1 MLVLCSIPWNRFRF
15 GEATPDFSWG
25 EVEVNK
31 RPISIAIVAA
41 EAGVG
46 VGTVS
51 RVLNGS
57 DQVSETT
64 RNRVLG
70 TIERLD
76 YRPLRSASSL
86 SKGRTDAVGIL
97 VSVITRPSVMARL
110 VGVIDVLSDA
120 GLDAVVFNVE
130 NRAQLDRHLSSI
142 IDQRRVDGIIS
153 ISLRIPKERLAR
165 IRKLDIPLVLVDNSL
180 PNLPCVYID
189 DVAGGKM
196 ATEHLLS
203 LGHRRIGFIGDN
215 AHTDLGM
222 SASEDRYAGYLMALE
237 AAGIEPD
244 FDLVARGPHSSEAAA
259 VLTSALFE
267 LGKHRP
273 TAIFASSDTL
283 AVGVI
288 KAAQQH
294 GHKIPDDLAVIGFD
308 NLEVSSILDIST
320 VNQPLLESG
329 IKGASKMV
337 SLLNG
342 EIVKPHREELLLD
355 VVPRGSSLGIE
366 RNNSTKLYGVV
377 EGPHGLQI
385 LQGGEELVS

>member
-1 MLVLCSIPWNRFRF
+1 
-15 GEATPDFSWG
+15 
-25 EVEVNK
+25 
-31 RPISIAIVAA
+31 
-41 EAGVG
+41 VG

-57 DQVSETT
+57 DQVSEAT
-64 RNRVLG
+64 RTRVLS

-86 SKGRTDAVGIL
+86 SKGRTDAVAIL

-110 VGVIDVLSDA
+110 VGVSDVLSDA
-120 GLDAVVFNVE
+120 GLDAVIFNVE
-130 NRAQLDRHLSSI
+130 SRAQLERHLSSI

-153 ISLRIPKERLAR
+153 FSLRIPKVRLTR
-165 IRKLDIPLVLVDNSL
+165 IKKLDIPLVLVDNNL
-180 PNLPCVYID
+180 PNVPCVYID

-237 AAGIEPD
+237 EAGIEPN

-259 VLTSALFE
+259 VLMSALFE
-267 LGKHRP
+267 LGKRRP
-273 TAIFASSDTL
+273 TAVFASSDTL

-288 KAAQQH
+288 KSAEQH
-294 GHKIPDDLAVIGFD
+294 GLKIPDDLAVIGFD
-308 NLEVSSILDIST
+308 NLDISSILDIST

-329 IKGASKMV
+329 IRGASKMV

-342 EIVKPHREELLLD
+342 EIVMPHREELALD
-355 VVPRGSSLGIE
+355 VVPRRSSLGSQ
-366 RNNSTKLYGVV
+366 RNSSTKLYGVV
-377 EGPHGLQI
+377 ESPSGLQI
-385 LQGGEELVS
+385 LQGDEELVS

>member
-1 MLVLCSIPWNRFRF
+1 MEPVPKWEIRVR
-15 GEATPDFSWG
+15 WG
-25 EVEVNK
+25 EVVVGK
-31 RPISIAIVAA
+31 RAISIATVAA

-57 DQVSETT
+57 DQVSQGT
-64 RNRVLG
+64 RDRVLS

-130 NRAQLDRHLSSI
+130 DRAQLNRHLSSI

-153 ISLRIPKERLAR
+153 ISLRIPQERLVR
-165 IRKLDIPLVLVDNSL
+165 IRKLSIPLVLVDNSL

-189 DVAGGKM
+189 DVAGGRM
-196 ATEHLLS
+196 ATQHLLS

-215 AHTDLGM
+215 AKTDLGM
-222 SASEDRYAGYLMALE
+222 SASENRYAGYLMALE
-237 AAGIEPD
+237 EAGIGPD

-259 VLTSALFE
+259 ALAGALFE
-267 LGKHRP
+267 PGRRRP

-294 GHKIPDDLAVIGFD
+294 RLKIPDDLAVIGFD

-329 IKGASKMV
+329 IKGASTMV

-342 EIVKPHREELLLD
+342 EIAKPHREELALD
-355 VVPRGSSLGIE
+355 VVPRGSSLGIQ
-366 RNNSTKLYGVV
+366 RNSPTKLYGVV
-377 EGPHGLQI
+377 EGPNGLQI

>member
-1 MLVLCSIPWNRFRF
+1 M
-15 GEATPDFSWG
+15 ATKLRIFVGG
-25 EVEVNK
+25 EVVVHK

-57 DQVSETT
+57 DQVSEAT
-64 RNRVLG
+64 RKRVLD
-70 TIERLD
+70 TMERLD

-97 VSVITRPSVMARL
+97 VSVITRPSVMERL

-153 ISLRIPKERLAR
+153 ISLRIPKERLTR
-165 IRKLDIPLVLVDNSL
+165 IKKLAIPLVLIDNSL
-180 PNLPCVYID
+180 PNVPCVNID
-189 DVAGGKM
+189 DVAGGKI

-222 SASEDRYAGYLMALE
+222 SSSEDRYTGYLMALE

-259 VLTSALFE
+259 ALTNALFE
-267 LGKHRP
+267 LGKRRP
-273 TAIFASSDTL
+273 TAVFASSDTL

-294 GHKIPDDLAVIGFD
+294 GFTTPDDLAVIGFD
-308 NLEVSSILDIST
+308 NLEISSILDIST
-320 VNQPLLESG
+320 VNQPLLASG

-342 EIVKPHREELLLD
+342 ETVKPQREELPLA
-355 VVPRGSSLGIE
+355 VVPRGSSLGNQ
-366 RNNSTKLYGVV
+366 RNNSTKRYGVV
-377 EGPHGLQI
+377 EGPNGLQL
-385 LQGGEELVS
+385 LQGGEESVI

>member
-377 EGPHGLQI
+377 EGPTGLQI

>member
-1 MLVLCSIPWNRFRF
+1 MGWRTGI
-15 GEATPDFSWG
+15 SWG
-25 EVEVNK
+25 EAAVRN
-31 RPISIAIVAA
+31 RPISIATVAA
-41 EAGVG
+41 QAGVG

-51 RVLNGS
+51 RVLNGG
-57 DQVSETT
+57 DQVSEST
-64 RNRVLG
+64 RNRVLS

-120 GLDAVVFNVE
+120 GLDAVVFNVD

-153 ISLRIPKERLAR
+153 ISLRIPKERIAR
-165 IRKLDIPLVLVDNSL
+165 IRKLSIPLVLVDNNLS
-180 PNLPCVYID
+180 NLPCVYID
-189 DVAGGKM
+189 DVAGGRL

-215 AHTDLGM
+215 ARSDLGM
-222 SASEDRYAGYLMALE
+222 SASENRRLGYLEALE
-237 AAGIEPD
+237 TAGIGPD

-259 VLTSALFE
+259 VLATALFE
-267 LGKHRP
+267 LGKRRP

-288 KAAQQH
+288 KAAQQYRLQ
-294 GHKIPDDLAVIGFD
+294 IPDDLAVIGFD

-329 IKGASKMV
+329 TKGASKMA

-342 EIVKPHREELLLD
+342 EIAKPHREELELD
-355 VVPRGSSLGIE
+355 VVPRGSSLGIQ
-366 RNNSTKLYGVV
+366 RNSPTKLYGVV
-377 EGPHGLQI
+377 EGPQGLQI

>member
-1 MLVLCSIPWNRFRF
+1 VPTLETISDL
-15 GEATPDFSWG
+15 WG
-25 EVEVNK
+25 GAGMGQ
-31 RPISIAIVAA
+31 RPISIAVVAA

-64 RNRVLG
+64 RSRVLS
-70 TIERLD
+70 TIERLN

-86 SKGRTDAVGIL
+86 SKGRTDSVGIL

-110 VGVIDVLSDA
+110 VGVIDVLSEA

-130 NRAQLDRHLSSI
+130 NRPQLDRHVASI

-153 ISLRIPKERLAR
+153 ISLSIPKERLTR
-165 IRKLDIPLVLVDNSL
+165 MRKLDIPLVLVDNNL

-196 ATEHLLS
+196 ATEHLLA

-237 AAGIEPD
+237 GADIEPD

-259 VLTSALFE
+259 VLTNALFE

-294 GHKIPDDLAVIGFD
+294 QLKIPDDLAVIGFD

-329 IKGASKMV
+329 TKGASKMV

-342 EIVKPHREELLLD
+342 ETVKPHREELLLD
-355 VVPRGSSLGIE
+355 VVPRGSSLGIQK
-366 RNNSTKLYGVV
+366 NNSTKLYGVV
-377 EGPHGLQI
+377 GGPHGLQI
-385 LQGGEELVS
+385 LQGEEGLVS